1 LLGHVDVAQ
10 RNNHAEFDHQTDLG
24 MRQIPRRA
32 LFAAGA
38 AAGLGLSPAMAQII
52 PSADDSGPAL
62 NARARRKGLFFGSA
76 VNEELLKS
84 DPALMARI
92 DAECGIVVGEA
103 AFKWADLRP
112 GPERYDFTRADALL
126 AWAQSRK
133 IWVRGHTLAWHE
145 GNPDWLEPALTPG
158 NAEKLLAGHIKT
170 VAGHFAGKLQHWDV
184 VNEALHPDDKQN
196 FGLRN
201 SLWLKALG
209 PAYIDIAFHAT
220 READPKALRVINEF
234 GTDYAIDWQER
245 RRGELLKLLA
255 DLLRRGVPVQA
266 VGLQAHLDAG
276 ETTLDQKILS
286 RFIADIAAMG
296 LKIIVTELDVRD
308 QRLPADIR
316 SRDTAV
322 ADHARA
328 WLDAVLPNP
337 AVLGV
342 LSWGMSDRRSWLNEK
357 FARPDKL
364 AQRALPL
371 DVDLNRKRLWN
382 AIAAAIDA
390 APMRQSA

>member
-1 LLGHVDVAQ
+1 
-10 RNNHAEFDHQTDLG
+10 
-24 MRQIPRRA
+24 MRSIHRRS
-32 LFAAGA
+32 LFAVGM
-38 AAGLGLSPAMAQII
+38 AAGLSLSPVMAQTGL
-52 PSADDSGPAL
+52 PTDLAGAAL

-76 VNEELLKS
+76 VNEQLLKS

-92 DAECGIVVGEA
+92 DAESGMVVAEA
-103 AFKWADLRP
+103 AFKWADLHP
-112 GPERYDFTRADALL
+112 DPERYDFTGADALIT
-126 AWAQSRK
+126 WANSRK
-133 IWVRGHTLAWHE
+133 IKVRGHTLAWHE
-145 GNPDWLEPALTPG
+145 GNPAWLEPALTPAT
-158 NAEKLLAGHIKT
+158 AEKLLAAYIKT

-184 VNEALHPDDKQN
+184 VNEVLHPDDNQP

-220 READPKALRVINEF
+220 EVADPKALRVINEF

-245 RRGELLKLLA
+245 RRDGMLKLLA

-276 ETTLDQKILS
+276 ETSLDQKILS
-286 RFIADIAAMG
+286 RFIGDIAAMG
-296 LKIIVTELDVRD
+296 LKVVVTELDVRD

-337 AVLGV
+337 AVIGV
-342 LSWGMSDRRSWLNEK
+342 LSWGLSDRRSWLNDK
-357 FARPDKL
+357 FARPDNL
-364 AQRALPL
+364 PQRALPL
-371 DVDLNRKRLWN
+371 DADLNRKKLWS
-382 AIAAAIDA
+382 AIAGAIDA
-390 APMRQSA
+390 APARAAA

>member
-1 LLGHVDVAQ
+1 
-10 RNNHAEFDHQTDLG
+10 
-24 MRQIPRRA
+24 MRQISRRT
-32 LFAAGA
+32 LVAAGMS
-38 AAGLGLSPAMAQII
+38 AGLGLRPALAQVVPSP
-52 PSADDSGPAL
+52 DLSGPAL

-103 AFKWADLRP
+103 AFKWADLHP
-112 GPERYDFTRADALL
+112 EPERYDFTRADALL
-126 AWAQSRK
+126 AWANSRK

-145 GNPDWLEPALTPG
+145 GNPDWLEPAVTAAT
-158 NAEKLLAGHIKT
+158 AEKLLTGHIKA

-184 VNEALHPDDKQN
+184 VNEALHPDDNQP

-201 SLWLKALG
+201 SLWFKALG
-209 PAYIDIAFHAT
+209 PAYLDIAFHAT
-220 READPKALRVINEF
+220 RDADPKALRVLNEF

-245 RRGELLKLLA
+245 RRGALLNLLA

-286 RFIADIAAMG
+286 RFIADIASMG
-296 LKIIVTELDVRD
+296 LKVIVTELDVRD

-371 DVDLNRKRLWN
+371 DVDLNRKRLWG

-390 APMRQSA
+390 APPRQSA